1 MSELLINEIV
11 KASAFVPGLN
21 ALANAD
27 LSQEAK
33 PLDEKNWDQGV
44 ILTSTPNGFD
54 VTIAIFVAPDIR
66 TKIIIS
72 ELNSA
77 IKNVFKKNK
86 VKLNDIL
93 VNVRGI
99 K

>member
-1 MSELLINEIV
+1 M
-11 KASAFVPGLN
+11 
-21 ALANAD
+21 
-27 LSQEAK
+27 
-33 PLDEKNWDQGV
+33 
-44 ILTSTPNGFD
+44 TSTPNGFD